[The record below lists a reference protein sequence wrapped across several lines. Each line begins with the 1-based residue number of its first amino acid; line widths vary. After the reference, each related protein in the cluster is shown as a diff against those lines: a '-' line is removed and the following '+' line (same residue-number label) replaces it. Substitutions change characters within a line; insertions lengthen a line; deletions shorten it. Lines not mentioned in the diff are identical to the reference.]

1 MLGAR
6 PLCFKLMECGIK
18 AFRCP
23 RSRQRAFLYNFV
35 LLHRQLDKNQI
46 SCIEEGA
53 FRALRGLEVL

>member
-1 MLGAR
+1 MG
-6 PLCFKLMECGIK
+6 FKLTEPLIK
-18 AFRCP
+18 TLGRPCP
-23 RSRQRAFLYNFV
+23 RQRGFLHNFL